1 MQSGLALQCQ
11 VAVGGH
17 VFHPGDRLLMSTMC
31 SSSVGGEVRVNGELE
46 QRRGRQLISGDQVQ
60 MGVDS
65 CEVSDSSQAG
75 P

>member
-1 MQSGLALQCQ
+1 MAIGLIGAGMRLDQFLKWMGW
-11 VAVGGH
+11 VGTG
-17 VFHPGDRLLMSTMC
+17 GEAKLRIQ
-31 SSSVGGEVRVNGELE
+31 GGEVRVNGELE

>member
-1 MQSGLALQCQ
+1 MAIGLIGAAMRLDQFLKWMGW
-11 VAVGGH
+11 VGTG
-17 VFHPGDRLLMSTMC
+17 GEAKLRIQ
-31 SSSVGGEVRVNGELE
+31 GGEVRVNGELE